1 MANPLSEDILSSIF
15 KTSAK
20 HPDRLIKREDT
31 NHEFKES
38 YNHANMAMYF
48 KTIAAFANNEGGY
61 LIFGV
66 KDTPHKLLGLKD
78 KALEQFEN
86 LNVEIF
92 TKNLNEYFSQTIRW
106 VSTLFEF
113 RDLTFGII
121 YVYPLVVKPA
131 ICKKSYDCT
140 EKKYS
145 LKDAD
150 IYFRYAGRSERIKSA
165 DLERIIDERRRNE
178 EKLWLSFIEKA
189 SKIGIQN
196 ASLID
201 MSNGVISE
209 KGGTIFIDKK
219 LLNQMKFIKE
229 GEFNEK
235 QGAPTLRLIGDVQQI
250 ETGKLL
256 ISPPKRIVKAIEQTD
271 IIESFL
277 KQETVDEP
285 LNYISH
291 ICSCFSGYLP
301 VYYYIS
307 LSNSAIN
314 EAILLVESNLS
325 RYQGKQTLLKRL
337 NGKFCSQRVMKKV
350 ETELSKQKEHYIT
363 LWEEENINPSD
374 SEVKACVAA
383 ITYLNVDIIE
393 AHTTYILSKL
403 HGLYMKYYANAKSD
417 LAQEF
422 RNAIVYLDETLYRL
436 KINQ

>member
-1 MANPLSEDILSSIF
+1 MTNPLSEEILSSIF
-15 KTSAK
+15 KTSPK

-66 KDTPHKLLGLKD
+66 KDTPHTLLGLNEKS
-78 KALEQFEN
+78 LEQFEN
-86 LNVEIF
+86 LNIEIF
-92 TKNLNEYFSQTIRW
+92 TQNLNEYLSQTIKW
-106 VSTLFEF
+106 TSTLFEF
-113 RDLTFGII
+113 RKLTFGII
-121 YVYPLVVKPA
+121 YIYPLTVKPA
-131 ICKKSYDCT
+131 ICKKNYDCD

-196 ASLID
+196 SSLID

-209 KGGTIFIDKK
+209 KGGTIFIDEK
-219 LLNQMKFIKE
+219 LLNQIKFIKE

-235 QGAPTLRLIGDVQQI
+235 KGAPTLRLVGDVQQI

-256 ISPPKRIVKAIEQTD
+256 ISPPQKIIKAIEQTD

-277 KQETVDEP
+277 KQENVDEP

-301 VYYYIS
+301 VYYYIN
-307 LSNSAIN
+307 LSNSTITDAIF
-314 EAILLVESNLS
+314 LVESNMS
-325 RYQGKQTLLKRL
+325 RYRGKQTLLKRL
-337 NGKFCSQRVMKKV
+337 KGKFCSQKVMKKV
-350 ETELSKQKEHYIT
+350 ETELSRQKELYIS
-363 LWEEENINPSD
+363 LWEKENVNPNDSD
-374 SEVKACVAA
+374 IKACVSA
-383 ITYLNVDIIE
+383 ITYLKKDIIE
-393 AHTTYILSKL
+393 AHTSYILSKV
-403 HGLYMKYYANAKSD
+403 HNLYTKYYADAKND
-417 LAQEF
+417 LAQDF

-436 KINQ
+436 TII

>member
-1 MANPLSEDILSSIF
+1 M
-15 KTSAK
+15 
-20 HPDRLIKREDT
+20 
-31 NHEFKES
+31 
-38 YNHANMAMYF
+38 
-48 KTIAAFANNEGGY
+48 
-61 LIFGV
+61 
-66 KDTPHKLLGLKD
+66 
-78 KALEQFEN
+78 
-86 LNVEIF
+86 
-92 TKNLNEYFSQTIRW
+92 
-106 VSTLFEF
+106 
-113 RDLTFGII
+113 
-121 YVYPLVVKPA
+121 
-131 ICKKSYDCT
+131 
-140 EKKYS
+140 
-145 LKDAD
+145 KDAD

-307 LSNSAIN
+307 LSNSTIN
-314 EAILLVESNLS
+314 EAMI
-325 RYQGKQTLLKRL
+325 Y
-337 NGKFCSQRVMKKV
+337 
-350 ETELSKQKEHYIT
+350 
-363 LWEEENINPSD
+363 
-374 SEVKACVAA
+374 
-383 ITYLNVDIIE
+383 
-393 AHTTYILSKL
+393 
-403 HGLYMKYYANAKSD
+403 
-417 LAQEF
+417 
-422 RNAIVYLDETLYRL
+422 
-436 KINQ
+436 